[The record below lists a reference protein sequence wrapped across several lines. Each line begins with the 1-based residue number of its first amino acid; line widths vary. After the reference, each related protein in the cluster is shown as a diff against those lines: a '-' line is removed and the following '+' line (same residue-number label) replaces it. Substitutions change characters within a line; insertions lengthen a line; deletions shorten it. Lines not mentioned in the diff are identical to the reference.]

1 MGQVSYEDI
10 DEEQRIAFSLLQE
23 YGIATTRLR
32 EELSTMCNLSDLIE
46 AGRQTINQEE
56 RKTIYADALDK
67 VMELAV
73 ELPTY
78 QRKDLVVY
86 NKDVINPLSLNQ
98 NPNAYEG
105 VYDRLWEVDY
115 N

>member
-1 MGQVSYEDI
+1 LDQVKRKFIYS
-10 DEEQRIAFSLLQE
+10 QAL
-23 YGIATTRLR
+23 
-32 EELSTMCNLSDLIE
+32 DLIM
-46 AGRQTINQEE
+46 
-56 RKTIYADALDK
+56 D
-67 VMELAV
+67 LAV

-86 NKDVINPLSLNQ
+86 NKDVIKAGSLNQ
-98 NPNAYEG
+98 DANAYEG